1 MTARSIDTIQAQLLQ
16 ALVTKAAAVGITIVP
31 AELSDYDY
39 RLLLTYMAA
48 VGDNSLEQL
57 WVAYMA
63 EVNAVVAAAAPQT
76 GPWFQQQ
83 MYLFQFDATTPQV
96 LQFNT
101 TTFTVGY
108 PTVDAAKR
116 VIVYCSV
123 VPGVFGTT
131 TIKVAAQAAGVPVDL
146 DTAYPG
152 ALAAAQSYVNTL
164 GIPGLIYNVQ
174 SGNSDKIYI
183 DADIYYQGGYSAVI
197 AAKVEAAIGDY
208 LAGIPF
214 NGTVLLSSLEVAI
227 RAVQG
232 VNDVVVNNVQARAD
246 TTAYGSGTNLVTGNM
261 VVARK
266 WDTVAGYIV
275 PETDTGHTLADSLTY
290 IAE

>member
-1 MTARSIDTIQAQLLQ
+1 MTARSIETIQAQLLT
-16 ALVTKAAAVGITIVP
+16 ALVAKAAAVGITIVP
-31 AELSDYDY
+31 AEMSAYDY

-63 EVNAVVAAAAPQT
+63 DVNAIVAAAAPQT

-101 TTFTVGY
+101 TNFTVGY
-108 PTVDAAKR
+108 PTVNAAKR
-116 VIVYCSV
+116 VIKYCSV
-123 VPGVFGTT
+123 VPGIFGTT
-131 TIKVAAQAAGVPVDL
+131 TIKVAAQVAGAPADL
-146 DTAYPG
+146 DTAFAG
-152 ALAAAQSYVNTL
+152 ALAAAQSYVNIL
-164 GIPGLIYNVQ
+164 AVPGLIYNVQ

-197 AAKVEAAIGDY
+197 QERVEAAITAY
-208 LAGIPF
+208 LGGIPF

-227 RAVQG
+227 RAVTG
-232 VNDVVVNNVQARAD
+232 VNDIVVNNVQARAD
-246 TTAYGSGTNLVTGNM
+246 ATSYGSGTDLVVGNT
-261 VVARK
+261 VVSRRWA
-266 WDTVAGYIV
+266 TVAGYIV
-275 PETDTGHTLADSLTY
+275 PETATGHTLADSLTY